1 MFEVK
6 TTDPRSKWVLWAGFP
21 NDEFLKS
28 GDVRAVSEFRNFGYA
43 FSFLF
48 TISAMGTYY
57 IIRRNFLL
65 MEKNNAELDHKV
77 NERAAEIENLSKQQE
92 QQKAEAERQ
101 RKKTLNEMADGF
113 ENSVKGV
120 VSNVVNSS
128 SKMQVDLLN
137 VTTIADDTK
146 KRSNVVAKAS
156 EMASQSTSEMSVSA
170 GQLTAAITE
179 ISNQTQKSSQVAH
192 NAAEQA
198 VQAKQAIETLSTQ
211 SEKVGEII
219 KVIDDI
225 SRQINLLSLNATI
238 ESARAGEAG
247 KGFAVVAN
255 EVKLLAGQVSKSTD
269 EISKQIANIQ
279 GATKVSVDSVFQ
291 IITTIDEVSHS
302 IQAVAA
308 AVEEQSA
315 VTNEIARRIS
325 VTAEGAQD
333 ISRNIISVQQG
344 AEQTG
349 MTASEVLHSA
359 KDLAEQSDIMKQKM
373 EEFLATVRAA

>member
-1 MFEVK
+1 VFEVK